1 MTPGVPA
8 HTLVAIHRGLN
19 SLSELQRE
27 SILGLDNIRLDLPV
41 AGVGSRVLAA
51 LLDYLVMTVVGLLWF
66 VLWAFL
72 FAIQGAW
79 AVALLVI
86 VFFLLEWGYFAG
98 QEIWLR
104 GRTLGKMAL
113 KLRVLTAEGGTPGTG
128 ALLARNLVRSLDLIF
143 GIPLLALDPLSRRL
157 GDRLAGTIVVHDR
170 ELEAAPVIG
179 RVPPGWGAR
188 ELALVEALLARARVL
203 DDPALV
209 WQMADRVLERIA
221 RDAPELLSGVDVRT
235 DPVAALRQALQVEEG

>member
-1 MTPGVPA
+1 M
-8 HTLVAIHRGLN
+8 
-19 SLSELQRE
+19 SELQRE

-51 LLDYLVMTVVGLLWF
+51 LLDYLVMGVVGFLWFLLWA
-66 VLWAFL
+66 VL
-72 FAIQGAW
+72 FAAQGAW
-79 AVALLVI
+79 AFALLFI

-98 QEIWLR
+98 QEIWLG

-113 KLRVLTAEGGTPGTG
+113 KLRVLTAEGGTPGPG
-128 ALLARNLVRSLDLIF
+128 ALLARNLVRSLDIVF

-170 ELEAAPVIG
+170 EREAAPIIG

-203 DDPALV
+203 DDSALV
-209 WQMADRVLERIA
+209 WQMADRVLDRIR
-221 RDAPELLSGVDVRT
+221 RDSPELLSGVDTRT
-235 DPVAALRQALQVEEG
+235 DPVAALRQVLQVEEG

>member
-1 MTPGVPA
+1 M
-8 HTLVAIHRGLN
+8 
-19 SLSELQRE
+19 SDLQRE

-51 LLDYLVMTVVGLLWF
+51 LLDYLVMGVVGFVWFILWVLLF
-66 VLWAFL
+66 AERGSWAF
-72 FAIQGAW
+72 
-79 AVALLVI
+79 ALLFI
-86 VFFLLEWGYFAG
+86 MFFLLEWGYFAG
-98 QEIWLR
+98 QEIAMG
-104 GRTLGKMAL
+104 GRTLGKKAL
-113 KLRVLTAEGGTPGTG
+113 KLRVLTAEGGTPGPG
-128 ALLARNLVRSLDLIF
+128 ALLARNLVRSLDIVF

-170 ELEAAPVIG
+170 EREAAPIIG

-209 WQMADRVLERIA
+209 WQMADRVLERIR
-221 RDAPELLSGVDVRT
+221 RDAPELLSGVDTRS

>member
-1 MTPGVPA
+1 M
-8 HTLVAIHRGLN
+8 
-19 SLSELQRE
+19 SDLQRE

-51 LLDYLVMTVVGLLWF
+51 LLDYLVMACLAVAWF
-66 VLWAFL
+66 FVWAML
-72 FAIQGAW
+72 FARQGPW
-79 AVALLVI
+79 TFALLFI

-98 QEIWLR
+98 QEIGLG

-113 KLRVLTAEGGTPGTG
+113 KLRVLTAKGGTPGAG
-128 ALLARNLVRSLDLIF
+128 ALLARNLVRSLDIFF

-170 ELEAAPVIG
+170 EREAVPILG

-188 ELALVEALLARARVL
+188 ELALVEALLARAQVL

-209 WQMADRVLERIA
+209 WQMADRVLERI
-221 RDAPELLSGVDVRT
+221 RHDAPEMLAGVDTRR

>member
-1 MTPGVPA
+1 M
-8 HTLVAIHRGLN
+8 
-19 SLSELQRE
+19 SDLQRE

-51 LLDYLVMTVVGLLWF
+51 LLDYLVMACLGFLWF
-66 VLWAFL
+66 LVWAMLIASNGPWTF
-72 FAIQGAW
+72 
-79 AVALLVI
+79 ALLFI

-98 QEIWLR
+98 QEIWLD

-113 KLRVLTAEGGTPGTG
+113 KLRVLTAEGGTPGAG
-128 ALLARNLVRSLDLIF
+128 ALLARNLVRSLDILF

-170 ELEAAPVIG
+170 EREAAPIIG

-188 ELALVEALLARARVL
+188 ELALVEALLARAQVL

-209 WQMADRVLERIA
+209 WQMADRVLERI
-221 RDAPELLSGVDVRT
+221 RHDAPEMLAGVDVRS
-235 DPVAALRQALQVEEG
+235 DPVAALRQVLQVEEG

>member
-1 MTPGVPA
+1 M
-8 HTLVAIHRGLN
+8 
-19 SLSELQRE
+19 SELQRE

-51 LLDYLVMTVVGLLWF
+51 LLDYLVMAVVGFVWFFLWVTLF
-66 VLWAFL
+66 ARQGPWAF
-72 FAIQGAW
+72 
-79 AVALLVI
+79 ALLFI

-98 QEIWLR
+98 QEIWLG

-113 KLRVLTAEGGTPGTG
+113 KLRVLTAEGGTPGPG
-128 ALLARNLVRSLDLIF
+128 ALLARNLVRSLDIVF
-143 GIPLLALDPLSRRL
+143 GIPLLAIDPLSRRL

-170 ELEAAPVIG
+170 EREAAPIIG

-221 RDAPELLSGVDVRT
+221 RDAPELLAGVDTRT
-235 DPVAALRQALQVEEG
+235 DPMAALRQALQVEEG